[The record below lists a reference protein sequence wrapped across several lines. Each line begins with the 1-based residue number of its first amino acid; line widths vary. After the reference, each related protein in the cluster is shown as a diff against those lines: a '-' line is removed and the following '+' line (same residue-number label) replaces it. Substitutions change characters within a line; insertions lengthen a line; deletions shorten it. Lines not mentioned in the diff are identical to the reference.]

1 MQLKERFTQTTPEV
15 ILALVSLHVYWLY
28 LFILLQS
35 PPAIDQPQTFLD
47 HLADQNLTHLLL
59 PNTDF
64 GDRDTCLAALRDTVF
79 HSYDSNWLTN
89 LSEQNAVD
97 WVNYVQGV
105 MVELGL
111 GTMTWQITNLQ
122 PQNPMTTYFG
132 IAAHVDST
140 HQVYVPREQVDPAIQ
155 PQSQLVQ
162 FLATLAHE
170 GSHLSSQQLV
180 AIEAMY
186 SQWSNT
192 SSEQELLL
200 KATVETTAQIISL
213 ETLAYIAQTETDPQL
228 ARWAEL
234 AFYWRLLRIIEMAND
249 LAPNSQKDGEISDQ
263 SWQRVSIEPDTRSG
277 SLWAYGQLPLQFV
290 LEVIPNPHTE
300 YHFDASEWFGPMSEI
315 AFGDHTEF
323 KFRYTQQLLTESTLV
338 AEACQVVS

>member
-1 MQLKERFTQTTPEV
+1 MQLKERCLHTTPEV
-15 ILALVSLHVYWLY
+15 ILALISLHVYWLY

-59 PNTDF
+59 PDTDF
-64 GDRDTCLAALRDTVF
+64 GDRDTCLATLRDVIF

-89 LSEQNAVD
+89 LSEQDAVD
-97 WVNYVQGV
+97 WVNYVQDI
-105 MVELGL
+105 MVELGF
-111 GTMTWQITNLQ
+111 GTMTWQITELQ

-140 HQVYVPREQVDPAIQ
+140 HQVYVPREQIDPVIQ
-155 PQSQLVQ
+155 PLSQLIQ

-170 GSHLSSQQLV
+170 SSHLSSQQLA

-186 SQWSNT
+186 SQRSDT
-192 SSEQELLL
+192 SPEQELLL
-200 KATVETTAQIISL
+200 KAAVETTAQIISL
-213 ETLAYIAQTETDPQL
+213 EALAYIVMTEADPQL

-234 AFYWRLLRIIEMAND
+234 AFYWRLVRVIEMAND
-249 LAPNSQKDGEISDQ
+249 LAPGSKKDSQIDDQ
-263 SWQRVSIEPDTRSG
+263 SWQRVSIEPDMRSG
-277 SLWAYGQLPLQFV
+277 SLWAYGQLPLQFL
-290 LEVIPNPHTE
+290 LEVMPNPQTE
-300 YHFDASEWFGPMSEI
+300 YHFDAIEWFGPMSEI
-315 AFGDHTEF
+315 AFGNHTEF